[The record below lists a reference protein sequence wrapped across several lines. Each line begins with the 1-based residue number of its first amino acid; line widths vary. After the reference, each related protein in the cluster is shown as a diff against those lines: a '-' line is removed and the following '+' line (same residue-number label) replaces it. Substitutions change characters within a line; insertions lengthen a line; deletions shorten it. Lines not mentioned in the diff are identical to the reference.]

1 MGKKNMAIWR
11 CHANKG
17 FTLIELLVVISII
30 ALLIGLLLPALSS
43 ARESGRVAQCL
54 SNLKQMGNCMELYLH
69 DNDDKMPMIMEAGI
83 AGVKGYSWYHEFA
96 RYMSA
101 DPLGYGSYA
110 GAVQTVWNCPSDH
123 RIYGESQI
131 LIGYAFHG
139 PNAMAYFP
147 NRGGTSILWSR
158 EPWKISQIRNSSSM
172 MAMGEEN
179 HLLLG
184 GLLSAWAP
192 TGSTYGSIDTDYDRD
207 GFIDSH
213 FQGLGLPYPIIY
225 GNLAPRHPRR
235 TANINFID
243 GHAATMTL
251 TEIMKRPE
259 DNNDLWGLNLINS
272 HYP

>member
-1 MGKKNMAIWR
+1 MCSCRSSKA
-11 CHANKG
+11 

-54 SNLKQMGNCMELYLH
+54 SNLKQMGNCLELYLH

-83 AGVKGYSWYHEFA
+83 AGVKGFSWYHEFA

-110 GAVQTVWNCPSDH
+110 GGVQTVWNCPSDK

-131 LIGYAFHG
+131 LIGYAFHS
-139 PNAMAYFP
+139 PNAVAYFP
-147 NRGGTSILWSR
+147 NRGGTSIQWSR
-158 EPWKISQIRNSSSM
+158 EPWKISQVRNSSSM

-192 TGSTYGSIDTDYDRD
+192 SGNSPYGSIDTDYNGD

-213 FQGLGLPYPIIY
+213 SQGLGLPYPIIY
-225 GNLAPRHPRR
+225 GNLAPRHPRK
-235 TANINFID
+235 TANINFMD

-251 TEIMKRPE
+251 AEIMKRPE